1 MLKPSCYD
9 VRLQLV
15 HGEPVRRTEVS
26 KDIQQLLKQLRAISQ
41 ECNIIRVQ

>member
-1 MLKPSCYD
+1 MLEPGSYD
-9 VRLQLV
+9 VRLQMV

-41 ECNIIRVQ
+41 ESHVIRVQ